1 MKRMEADVVVIAAGA
16 SGITAAVAA
25 AEKDASVI
33 VFEKGS
39 TTGGAASMGMG
50 PLAIGTKQAKAQMV
64 DFTVDDAFEFF
75 MNYNHW
81 STDAKLVKKWL
92 GLTANTIEWLE
103 GMGVEFLGVYK
114 YFENSNQTWH
124 IVKMP
129 GSNKPAERSAGVI
142 FKTLTQRAEELGVEI
157 HLQTPVYKI
166 LSDNGKVTGV
176 LAKNAEG
183 EEIQADCSCI
193 IIATG
198 GFGDNPAMIKEEL
211 GFEWGKDLFSF
222 RIPGVN
228 GDGIKMARAVGAG
241 KTRVTMEMTYTT
253 PGITDVFKTISE
265 TMRQPNLLVNLEG
278 KRIFNEEKMNNTVF
292 TGNTIC
298 NQTRRCA
305 FSIISDNILDYYKEN
320 GLDYV
325 TIHHNVKTIE
335 KWESEVSSYLKGETN
350 QDVAF
355 ASLQS
360 DTTKSVKSFFVADSI
375 EDLAE
380 QTGIDVKNLKK
391 TIEEYNSCDGRYDK
405 FFNKHPKYM
414 HGINGPRY
422 YAAIH
427 YPAGYGSLGGIRVN
441 ENLQVTSEDGQI
453 IHGLYSC
460 GTDAC
465 SIFGDSYCFLMPGST
480 MSFAI
485 NSGRMAGMNA
495 VDYIDSD
502 DFVE

>member
-1 MKRMEADVVVIAAGA
+1 MIKMEADVVVIAAGA

-25 AEKDASVI
+25 AEKDAGVI

-50 PLAIGTKQAKAQMV
+50 PLAIGTKQAKAQMI

-92 GLTANTIEWLE
+92 GITANTIEWLE

-157 HLQTPVYKI
+157 HFQTPVYKI
-166 LSDNGKVTGV
+166 LTDNGKVTGV
-176 LAKNAEG
+176 MARNAQGEDILAE
-183 EEIQADCSCI
+183 CSCV

-198 GFGDNPAMIKEEL
+198 GFGDNPQMIKEEL
-211 GFEWGKDLFSF
+211 GFEWGRDLFSF

-228 GDGIKMARAVGAG
+228 GDGIKMAREIGAA
-241 KTRVTMEMTYTT
+241 KTKITMELTYTT

-278 KRIFNEEKMNNTVF
+278 KRLFNEERMNNTVY
-292 TGNTIC
+292 TGNTISA
-298 NQTRRCA
+298 QTKRCG
-305 FSIISDNILDYYKEN
+305 FSIISDNILDYYKKN

-325 TIHHNVKTIE
+325 TIHHNIKTIE
-335 KWESEVSSYLKGETN
+335 KWESEVESYLKGETKT
-350 QDVAF
+350 DVAF

-360 DTTKSVKSFFVADSI
+360 EATQSVKSFFVADSI
-375 EDLAE
+375 EDLAA
-380 QTGIDVKNLKK
+380 QAGIDAKALKQ
-391 TIEEYNSCDGRYDK
+391 TIKEYNECAGRYDK
-405 FFNKHPKYM
+405 QFNKHPKYM
-414 HGINGPRY
+414 LPIEGPRY

-441 ENLQVTSEDGQI
+441 ENLQVVKEDGKV

-465 SIFGDSYCFLMPGST
+465 AIFGDSYNFLMPGST